1 MHARV
6 QKNKCSPSNAQNLL
20 IGKNHPFDNARTKS
34 GMRMQKHVKVY
45 TIYTS
50 FSNRSQALTKAI
62 SEVKSKHVDHSSV
75 KASPQDSIAI

>member
-1 MHARV
+1 
-6 QKNKCSPSNAQNLL
+6 
-20 IGKNHPFDNARTKS
+20 
-34 GMRMQKHVKVY
+34 MQKHVKVY

-62 SEVKSKHVDHSSV
+62 SEAKSKHVDHSSV